1 MATFGALTQGDL
13 PPVGNPI
20 SLLNRSVGPGFDA
33 PFHFPGYRAVM
44 VGSGTMALALAMIM
58 IKARCSHIDRPE
70 VILPG
75 YGCPDLV
82 SAAVYAGLQPVL
94 VDIEE
99 NYHGYNLTCLANAV
113 SESTVAVIAV
123 NFLGIPERLSDI
135 RQLLE
140 PFPSVYLIED
150 NAQWFPEL
158 RDGESLSG
166 DYICLSFGRGKPVS
180 LLGGGALLVRESL
193 IAKCLTTNGVLH
205 DANQS
210 VAAGAVTALK
220 ILAYNVLLKPVFY
233 QLLSRNPLLRLGQT
247 VYHPLD
253 SIAAMDSFRLSLLRS
268 NLTRYQSRDRQREA
282 AMHYMVASGSGDAL
296 VDLAAHA
303 QAPAGRLLRFPVLCA
318 DKQHRDQLL
327 DVLVAQG
334 LGATAMYRL
343 PLQDLP
349 GVRPLVQNRS
359 SSDGAQHFADR
370 LLTVPVHEGVTSGH
384 MARLAE
390 VLK

>member
-180 LLGGGALLVRESL
+180 LLGGGALLIRNSLDEREGSIEKLGAQRESEFL
-193 IAKCLTTNGVLH
+193 L
-205 DANQS
+205 Q
-210 VAAGAVTALK
+210 LK
-220 ILAYNVLLKPVFY
+220 IAAYNRLLHPFVY
-233 QLLSRNPLLRLGQT
+233 QFLSRNRFLHLGQT
-247 VYHPLD
+247 VYKPL
-253 SIAAMDSFRLSLLRS
+253 STISSMDDFRLSLLKTNIKNYRG
-268 NLTRYQSRDRQREA
+268 RDRSIEGAVAKLVERASKYEFVNLADTERRPDRRLLRYPLLCSNEDMRREIIRTCMADGLGVSSMYGRSLEEIPGVSERVTKRGSLSA
-282 AMHYMVASGSGDAL
+282 ANYF
-296 VDLAAHA
+296 
-303 QAPAGRLLRFPVLCA
+303 AGRLL
-318 DKQHRDQLL
+318 
-327 DVLVAQG
+327 
-334 LGATAMYRL
+334 TL
-343 PLQDLP
+343 PLHS
-349 GVRPLVQNRS
+349 GVKQMHLDKLVN
-359 SSDGAQHFADR
+359 
-370 LLTVPVHEGVTSGH
+370 LL
-384 MARLAE
+384 
-390 VLK
+390 